1 MRQVSGTRPEDG
13 QTAQPLAPL
22 IERARRILL
31 HEQKTGHADAAVKP
45 DGLESFLARW
55 ADDLRATG
63 RPEAQELAAIMSQR
77 LAGYHA
83 LDPMRRTAQVRAALA
98 LLDGPPNAD
107 RRRRASCRATR
118 APARRATAAATRAT
132 RAHHAPRDACARS
145 A

>member
-98 LLDGPPNAD
+98 LLDGPPNATAAAG
-107 RRRRASCRATR
+107 RPA
-118 APARRATAAATRAT
+118 APSAPGRRATAAATRAT
-132 RAHHAPRDACARS
+132 RAHHASRDACARS